1 LLVKRAIGVL
11 LLLLLIKLL
20 WFVMEIAFFPAQG
33 VNHAE
38 EKRAKPLYYRIKLT
52 PNEASAPRRV
62 PTPKPVGSIREI
74 TLLGIYNAPD
84 LTVVTVRYK
93 GKSKVL
99 GKGEDING
107 FVLERAG
114 NTYAIFTKGGK
125 EYKVTLHQS
134 GSQNSAAR
142 PSMVRYSP
150 KSGKG
155 AAKPPAGEI
164 VDAGDRRI
172 IDRSLLEHYTTHMDD
187 IYKNI
192 GLKEL
197 KKGKKIEGF
206 RVTFVKRG
214 SPFSKL
220 GLKRGDVIKA
230 VNGEV
235 LTSYKRAFDIYKHIG
250 ETESVTLVIKRGN
263 KEMELEYEVN

>member
-1 LLVKRAIGVL
+1 V
-11 LLLLLIKLL
+11 
-20 WFVMEIAFFPAQG
+20 
-33 VNHAE
+33 
-38 EKRAKPLYYRIKLT
+38 PL
-52 PNEASAPRRV
+52 
-62 PTPKPVGSIREI
+62 PKPAGSIRDI
-74 TLLGIYNAPD
+74 TLLGIYNAQD

-99 GKGEDING
+99 GKGEAING

-114 NTYAIFTKGGK
+114 NTYAIFTKEGR
-125 EYKVTLHQS
+125 EYRVTLHQS
-134 GSQNSAAR
+134 ESQNSITG
-142 PSMVRYSP
+142 PSMSGHLP
-150 KSGKG
+150 KSGRE

-172 IDRSLLEHYTTHMDD
+172 VDRSLLEHYTTHIDD

-197 KKGKKIEGF
+197 KRGNRIEGF

-214 SPFSKL
+214 GPFSKL

-230 VNGEV
+230 VNGEA